1 MASGLFQAG
10 SATLIDSDVGAT
22 RPAYQ
27 PRYKL
32 LLTCLLAVLLAYSG
46 LYPVEEMLSRRDYS
60 SIVNVEMRV
69 GYCMATSL
77 SSYEKH
83 TFAQSIARPSSNELY
98 STVLSY
104 ALAGE
109 VIAQKLGAIRA
120 LRERDELRRR
130 ATQIALRLADDCGY
144 DQSGLPAHVSPWG
157 ITERWLDHDDGFS
170 FFLNRAKQSAP
181 DEAEQ
186 AYRLVLRKAGNP
198 ALRKN

>member
-1 MASGLFQAG
+1 M
-10 SATLIDSDVGAT
+10 SALPGQ
-22 RPAYQ
+22 YQ

-32 LLTCLLAVLLAYSG
+32 LLSCLVTVGLAYSA
-46 LYPVEEMLSRRDYS
+46 LYYVEEILTRRDYS
-60 SIVNVEMRV
+60 SIVNAEARV

-104 ALAGE
+104 ALADE
-109 VIAQKLGAIRA
+109 VTAQKLGAIRA

-157 ITERWLDHDDGFS
+157 ITERWLNHDDGFS

-186 AYRLVLRKAGNP
+186 AYRLVLRKAGKSSVAKKLGNARWP
-198 ALRKN
+198 AFRVPG